1 MQIFHAIVLGIVEG
15 ITEFLP
21 ISSTGHL
28 TIVESLL
35 GYKTDSPAITA
46 FTAVVQIGAIAAAV
60 WYFRS
65 DILRVATAW
74 VAGVMSPLKR
84 RNTDYRM
91 GWYVIIGTVPVAVVG
106 LLFKHTIESSLRGLT
121 VVALGLILW
130 SFVLLWAD
138 KKATEQRQEVSLR
151 WQDAL
156 FIGMMQCVSLIPGV
170 SRSGATIA
178 AGLLRGID
186 RVTATRMSFFLG
198 IPALLAAGTLQAFTQ
213 VKNISEHVGWGSMIV
228 GIVAAYVVG
237 YLSIAW
243 LIRFVSHHDFTVFVW
258 YRIGLGL
265 LILLLVAGGVMG

>member
-106 LLFKHTIESSLRGLT
+106 LLFKHAIESSLRGLT

-138 KKATEQRQEVSLR
+138 KKATEQRHEASLR

-213 VKNISEHVGWGSMIV
+213 VKNISEHVGWGSMIAGMV
-228 GIVAAYVVG
+228 VAYVVG

-243 LIRFVSHHDFTVFVW
+243 LIRFVSRHDFTVFVW